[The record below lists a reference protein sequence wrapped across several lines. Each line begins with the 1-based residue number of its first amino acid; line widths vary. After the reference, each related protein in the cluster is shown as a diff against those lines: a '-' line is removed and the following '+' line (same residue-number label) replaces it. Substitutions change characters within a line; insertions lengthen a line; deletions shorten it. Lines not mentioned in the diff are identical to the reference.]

1 MDKFENIKSYNQKYT
16 EGLEKSIKIVMPK
29 LIEAFTNIYGRKHQN
44 YIEYTLKNLKY
55 VYFISEKYLE
65 EFYLYKE
72 HLSDEVV
79 NTIEYY
85 LEYLDYLNECANKV
99 NDDELELFV
108 YKNYITK
115 TDLNYET
122 LINYDFIVNLD
133 NDVPQFIFTKLED
146 YIAKVVMLPIYIIDL
161 KTIIHELNHALYI
174 NLLCI
179 MDEELIFSDMFT
191 TIESEELIN
200 DYISELVFK
209 EYLRIGGIIPEY
221 LNRFKIGNEYEYNY
235 ELVKYL
241 FDIFEPL
248 ILESLISENHNIFIK
263 LVGENNFNKLC
274 NLIKILYLE
283 EYNESKFKELIE
295 LVDKMYDKADST
307 EIKRNETYIEEAES
321 YGYQIRRLKK

>member
-1 MDKFENIKSYNQKYT
+1 M
-16 EGLEKSIKIVMPK
+16 L
-29 LIEAFTNIYGRKHQN
+29 
-44 YIEYTLKNLKY
+44 
-55 VYFISEKYLE
+55 FISFISFVSFVCFVSLFSK
-65 EFYLYKE
+65 EFESKE
-72 HLSDEVV
+72 
-79 NTIEYY
+79 
-85 LEYLDYLNECANKV
+85 V